1 MADLSCG
8 MKCLKYLLFAF
19 NFVFWICG
27 IVIFGV
33 GIWSRIKAKDFDS
46 LLGDA
51 GSMAS
56 AANIMIAAGIFV
68 MVIGFVGC
76 CGAWKENRVLLV
88 VYFILLLLIF
98 VLEIAAGILAYR
110 KKDELQAEM
119 TKNIQKVV
127 DHDYQKADTPAQKS
141 LTKAIDWF
149 QKNVDCCGTDSADEW
164 MKSEW
169 YARELAGTD
178 NTTTTLQLVPKSCCI
193 KEADGCNVG
202 TKGGKPS
209 EVLKDNVHITGCV
222 PAGKKF
228 IKGHLW
234 EIGGAGVGIAFIQ
247 IIGMV
252 FSICLC
258 RSIGYEKI

>member
-1 MADLSCG
+1 
-8 MKCLKYLLFAF
+8 MKCLKYLLFVF
-19 NFVFWICG
+19 NFVFWIAG

-46 LLGDA
+46 LLGES

-88 VYFILLLLIF
+88 VYFILLILIF

-110 KKDELQAEM
+110 RKDELQTALA
-119 TKNIQKVV
+119 KNIEKVV
-127 DHDYQKADTPAQKS
+127 DHDYQKGDTAAQKS

-149 QKNVDCCGTDSADEW
+149 QVNVDCCGTESADEW

-169 YARELAGTD
+169 YLREKNAISNATK
-178 NTTTTLQLVPKSCCI
+178 TIQLVPKSCCI
-193 KEADGCNVG
+193 KDDADCNVDKRD
-202 TKGGKPS
+202 TKPS
-209 EVLKDNVHITGCV
+209 DVLKSRIHLEGCI

-234 EIGGAGVGIAFIQ
+234 EIGGAGVGVAFIQ

-252 FSICLC
+252 FAICLC